1 MSDPAKP
8 SVTRDALLQM
18 VADIVTSY
26 VRATKVA
33 SEQVPDIIRQVY
45 RSLERPEPTAAEP
58 LQPAVPI
65 RRSVT
70 PEYLVCLE
78 DGRQLK
84 MLKRHLMTAYG
95 MTPAEYRA
103 RWGLPKDYPMVAPN
117 YAKHRSALA
126 RESGLGRRRSAAAP
140 ARTRAAPR
148 RSRRSAGRG
157 SRAAKAR

>member
-1 MSDPAKP
+1 MPDQAKP
-8 SVTRDALLQM
+8 SVTREDLLQM
-18 VADIVTSY
+18 VTDIVTSY

-33 SEQVPDIIRQVY
+33 SEQLPDIIQQVY
-45 RSLERPEPTAAEP
+45 RSLERPEPATATP

-70 PEYLVCLE
+70 PEYLICLE

-103 RWGLPKDYPMVAPN
+103 RWGLPNDYPMVAPN

-126 RESGLGRRRSAAAP
+126 KESGLGRRSAAEP
-140 ARTRAAPR
+140 ARTKAASR
-148 RSRRSAGRG
+148 RPRRSAGRG
-157 SRAAKAR
+157 GRAAKAR